1 MTAVG
6 VASVRYLPCS
16 VLTRDRRSTCPAE
29 YCSITSFTSYGFS
42 ASLNLRRAVKYLI
55 YAQEGRQLV
64 CWTKSG
70 LMGTVCR
77 PWKENSTG
85 RLTKC
90 SIYRCGDLKLKK
102 RKPPMYAHRQRL
114 MSLFTARHSG
124 LLQGRGRRS
133 MAVCL

>member
-1 MTAVG
+1 MLSRVVRTSGLRKDGLEDINVARLSKGLEGWLVVIVAV
-6 VASVRYLPCS
+6 VSVRYLPCS
-16 VLTRDRRSTCPAE
+16 VLTLDRRSTWPAE

-77 PWKENSTG
+77 P
-85 RLTKC
+85 
-90 SIYRCGDLKLKK
+90 
-102 RKPPMYAHRQRL
+102 
-114 MSLFTARHSG
+114 
-124 LLQGRGRRS
+124 
-133 MAVCL
+133 